1 VQEPSLPAGV
11 HVGHWTDPAGLTG
24 CTVVLAPEA
33 TVGSGDLSGGAPAT
47 RETDLLSPG
56 ARAPAVQAV
65 MLTGGSAFGLSA
77 ADGVVRWLEEHGAG
91 TLTPTGPVPLVPSAS
106 VYDLPLGDPTARPG
120 PDAGYAAC
128 QAAGVALERGNVGA
142 GTGCTVGKLLGPD
155 HWTKGGLG
163 AASERVGEATVTAI
177 AAVNAF
183 GDVIGAD
190 GQVVAGPWRD
200 GVYERTADL
209 LRAGHE
215 PLVIARESTT
225 LVCVVTDARLTKTGA
240 WLIARASG
248 AGVARA
254 VDPSAT
260 TVDGDYV
267 FCLATGRAEAEP
279 ISLSSA
285 GAAVTAAAI
294 RNAVIEARGVPGC
307 EAARDRPGRPS

>member
-1 VQEPSLPAGV
+1 MLEEPALPDGV
-11 HVGHWTDPAGLTG
+11 AVGHWTDPVGLTG
-24 CTVVLAPEA
+24 CTVVLAPA
-33 TVGSGDLSGGAPAT
+33 GTVGSGDLSGGAPAT
-47 RETDLLSPG
+47 RETDLLSPA

-65 MLTGGSAFGLSA
+65 MLTGGSAFGLAA
-77 ADGVVRWLEEHGAG
+77 ADGVVRWLAERGAG
-91 TLTPTGPVPLVPSAS
+91 TQTPTGPVPLVPSAG

-128 QAAGVALERGNVGA
+128 EAAVAEVKRGNAGV
-142 GTGCTVGKLLGPD
+142 GTGCTVGKLLGPG
-155 HWTKGGLG
+155 HWTKGGVGL
-163 AASERVGEATVTAI
+163 ASQRVGQVTVTAI

-183 GDVIGAD
+183 GDVIGEG
-190 GQVVAGPWRD
+190 GQVLAGVWREGAYD
-200 GVYERTADL
+200 GTADL

-215 PLVIARESTT
+215 PFVTARESTT

-240 WLIARASG
+240 WLVARASA

-279 ISLSSA
+279 IALSSTA
-285 GAAVTAAAI
+285 AAVTAGAI
-294 RNAVIEARGVPGC
+294 RDAVLQARDVPGC
-307 EAARDRPGRPS
+307 ESASGRAA

>member
-1 VQEPSLPAGV
+1 VQEPALPHGV
-11 HVGHWTDPAGLTG
+11 AVGHWTDAAGLTG
-24 CTVVLAPEA
+24 CTVVLAPEG

-47 RETDLLSPG
+47 RETDLLSPA

-77 ADGVVRWLEEHGAG
+77 ADGVVRWLAERGAG
-91 TLTPTGPVPLVPSAS
+91 TQTPTGPVPLVPSAA
-106 VYDLPLGDPTARPG
+106 VYDLPLGDASARPG
-120 PDAGYAAC
+120 PDAGHAAC
-128 QAAGVALERGNVGA
+128 EAASAEVERGNVGA
-142 GTGCTVGKLLGPD
+142 GTGCTVGKLLGPG
-155 HWTKGGLG
+155 HWTKSGLG
-163 AASERVGEATVTAI
+163 FASERAGEATVAAI

-183 GDVIGAD
+183 GEVVGAS
-190 GQVVAGPWRD
+190 GEVLAGVWRD
-200 GVYERTADL
+200 GAYERTADL

-215 PLVIARESTT
+215 PFATARESTT

-279 ISLSSA
+279 ISLASGAASVTA
-285 GAAVTAAAI
+285 GAIRDAVAQ
-294 RNAVIEARGVPGC
+294 ARGVSGC
-307 EAARDRPGRPS
+307 ESAADRAA